1 MDPLQRGTGGELKS
15 ESVSLSSTSTRTK
28 LSPDEVQPDADG
40 LTKLIATGSWRSLLK
55 VADRCIES
63 TKYPHYILQ
72 VKLCKVIAQMK
83 MRMYKAALDEIE
95 GIGNFDGSTNVFES
109 YKELYPN
116 MKGSM
121 VPFELRLIKAELPYF
136 LKTNSS
142 LDPLYELLAYCR
154 QRIAKLK
161 LAEDKRDAATTIS
174 SSSSPSSP
182 NEIDAAL
189 ASSALTS
196 SILLQSTIESSNNNN
211 NSTLTA
217 QEESVSVWLQREQ
230 RVQLCIA
237 TRLLQ
242 EKEYP
247 LVLSL
252 LLDILSRH
260 PNDTALLSSLG
271 RVHLQVLSLYVYV
284 SMLVSITLQL

>member
-1 MDPLQRGTGGELKS
+1 MDPLQRGNGGELKL
-15 ESVSLSSTSTRTK
+15 ESVLSSTSTRTK

-136 LKTNSS
+136 LKTNNS

-161 LAEDKRDAATTIS
+161 LAEDKRDTATSTSSAAAA
-174 SSSSPSSP
+174 SPTASP

-196 SILLQSTIESSNNNN
+196 SILLQSTIEASST

-217 QEESVSVWLQREQ
+217 QEESVSVWLQREK
-230 RVQLCIA
+230 RVMLCIA

-247 LVLSL
+247 LALSL
-252 LLDILSRH
+252 LLDLLNKH

-271 RVHLQVLSLYVYV
+271 RVHLQVLLLSLSVT
-284 SMLVSITLQL
+284 M